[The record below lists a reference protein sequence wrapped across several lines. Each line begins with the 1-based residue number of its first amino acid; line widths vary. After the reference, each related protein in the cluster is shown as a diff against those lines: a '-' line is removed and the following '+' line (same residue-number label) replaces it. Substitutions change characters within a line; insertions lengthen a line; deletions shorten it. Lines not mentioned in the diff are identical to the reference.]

1 MERSR
6 VHYFSCSEC
15 SLIPSFVLHRLHPM
29 CCEFC
34 LQGTRQA
41 RAMLCNLS
49 CLRGRQLKIRMTN
62 KIISLSEKCC
72 EDIEIR

>member
-6 VHYFSCSEC
+6 VYYLSCSEC
-15 SLIPSFVLHRLHPM
+15 SLIPFFVLHRLHPM

-41 RAMLCNLS
+41 RAVLCNLPS
-49 CLRGRQLKIRMTN
+49 LRGRQLKSRMTN
-62 KIISLSEKCC
+62 TIISDSEKGC
-72 EDIEIR
+72 EDSEIR